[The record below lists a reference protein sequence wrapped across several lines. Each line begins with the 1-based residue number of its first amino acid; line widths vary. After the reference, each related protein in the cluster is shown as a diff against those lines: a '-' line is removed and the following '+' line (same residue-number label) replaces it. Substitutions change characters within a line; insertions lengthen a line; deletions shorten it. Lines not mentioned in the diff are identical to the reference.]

1 MKILLLAALMLF
13 SFRIHAQKKI
23 VIKPGLTL
31 RYGFN
36 TINERGTAESSLK
49 TSRPSFLLTLAG
61 RAEYFFNKNS
71 FIDFTI
77 KGSDAAFSYKFSQ
90 KDIFIFVD
98 KRSVDMTQFNFS
110 YNKYLNVE
118 RRIFKTK
125 FSSRIKAGLGFGFG
139 INRNRRY
146 YNEYHY
152 RVFYGTTTP
161 RVTFW
166 SLYTATPD
174 VNTGFNALA
183 RLGWSFYN
191 KEKDKEVFDIFI
203 EYNKGLRNLTN
214 VDLQYN
220 INGTTY
226 QTYLGSRGTNINI
239 TAGFPITI
247 WRKK

>member
-13 SFRIHAQKKI
+13 SFHIHAQKKI
-23 VIKPGLTL
+23 VLKPGLMCT
-31 RYGFN
+31 YGLN
-36 TINERGTAESSLK
+36 YIKSKGTAE
-49 TSRPSFLLTLAG
+49 TSFYSPQPGFTGTLAG
-61 RAEYFFNKNS
+61 RAEFFFNKNS

-77 KGSDAAFSYKFSQ
+77 KGSEAALSFKLDKKNIFKNIHQ
-90 KDIFIFVD
+90 TAVDI
-98 KRSVDMTQFNFS
+98 TQLNFA
-110 YNKYLNVE
+110 YNTYLGKE
-118 RRIFKTK
+118 KRIFKTK
-125 FSSRIKAGLGFGFG
+125 FSTRLKTGIGLGVS
-139 INRNRRY
+139 INKNSAY
-146 YNEYHY
+146 YREYLY
-152 RVFYGTTTP
+152 RKYYGVSAP
-161 RVTFW
+161 NVTFW
-166 SLYTATPD
+166 WLYTATPD